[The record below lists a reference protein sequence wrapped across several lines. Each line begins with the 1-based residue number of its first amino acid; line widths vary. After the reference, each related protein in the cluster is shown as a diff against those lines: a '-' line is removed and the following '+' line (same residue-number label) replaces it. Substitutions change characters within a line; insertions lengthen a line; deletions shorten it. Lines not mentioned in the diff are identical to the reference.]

1 MQGRICGSRRNR
13 AFSSSMLR
21 SVVVRWRSRV
31 GQARRDGPTRPIT
44 TCDRGRGLCAPAS
57 QRNSRLRDLC
67 CPIRWQLRLRRDAPL
82 SRAEL
87 LRPYCLIH
95 CSRRCGWLCSRLASP
110 PTPRIKVDSTIHVHG
125 PRTAHTVGTRLSTVC
140 LPSAFC
146 SLPVFTRAQ
155 SHQHNGRLRSDFW
168 FTVFSLHHL
177 DASCKRESRLLC
189 RGTAEPPQPTVSPSV
204 PSFRSQTR
212 PKSCMTLL

>member
-87 LRPYCLIH
+87 LRLCCLIH

-110 PTPRIKVDSTIHVHG
+110 NPHPALTRHPCHLDTTQSNESAWQDEFAHCRSSPRKKPPTRRQRCQTSDSLQRSAATSTPAVSAKAAFCVVEPQNISSSCH
-125 PRTAHTVGTRLSTVC
+125 RLSR
-140 LPSAFC
+140 PF
-146 SLPVFTRAQ
+146 
-155 SHQHNGRLRSDFW
+155 GRR
-168 FTVFSLHHL
+168 
-177 DASCKRESRLLC
+177 RR
-189 RGTAEPPQPTVSPSV
+189 
-204 PSFRSQTR
+204 
-212 PKSCMTLL
+212 